1 MTTRRITNQDG
12 EILMTATPTSPT
24 TDREAELAEAYDHLT
39 AAAAI
44 YQRHEAFVA
53 AHQQTVADAFNAQK
67 ELVAAKADTVRLL
80 EQRDAEHKRKL
91 RQCQDQLHD
100 YARQIAGATA
110 ALEDLTAAIAKGKAH
125 YEQVKAAVAG
135 IRKRHDMIEAKKQEH
150 LAWLKTA

>member
-1 MTTRRITNQDG
+1 MRRITNEDG
-12 EILMTATPTSPT
+12 SIIMTATPTT
-24 TDREAELAEAYDHLT
+24 EAELAEAYDHLA

-67 ELVAAKADTVRLL
+67 ELIAAKADTVRLL

-100 YARQIAGATA
+100 YAGQITGAKA
-110 ALEDLTAAIAKGKAH
+110 ALEDLQGAIAKGQAQLDHVKKA
-125 YEQVKAAVAG
+125 VAAV
-135 IRKRHDMIEAKKQEH
+135 RTRHDMIEAKKQEH